1 MRAAYCG
8 LFSTLLLV
16 ASVATGAELSG
27 SWLQTKVNESR
38 KVSYSGRSI
47 LVAGDQTT
55 SFAVLH
61 AAIDGKIWEHV
72 LQQSGGGAEIVRQGD
87 RLVCV
92 GAGVTFETVAN
103 TPAHLR
109 LAETGIS
116 AASELYQFNQIG
128 KDRIADR
135 ETVRVE
141 VVPRDQL
148 RYGYLLWVD
157 ADTGVVLKSSVLDA
171 QRDVLETYEFVSFKQ
186 HNHVDRADF
195 LKRIRH
201 QKALAERLA
210 EDDLG
215 ATASNDTNSGFERT
229 SNAAIRWEPSWLPD
243 GFLMIRRAASMMG
256 QSGVSSQVYS
266 DGLAAFTLFRDE
278 ARQAQAGALTTGG
291 ATVAYHVT
299 VDNALVTVVG
309 EIPLTTAERVA
320 SSIRSVGETNEVET
334 VASP

>member
-1 MRAAYCG
+1 MRAACCG
-8 LFSTLLLV
+8 LFSSLLLLSPV
-16 ASVATGAELSG
+16 VSGEELSG
-27 SWLQTKVNESR
+27 SWLQSKVNESR
-38 KVSYSGRSI
+38 QVSYSGQSI

-61 AAIDGKIWEHV
+61 ASIDGKVWEHV
-72 LQQSGGGAEIVRQGD
+72 LQKSGGGAEIVRQGD

-116 AASELYQFNQIG
+116 AASELYQFNQAG
-128 KDRIADR
+128 ADRIADR

-141 VVPRDQL
+141 VIPRDQL
-148 RYGYLLWVD
+148 RYGYRLWVD
-157 ADTGVVLKSSVLDA
+157 AETGVVLKSSVLNA
-171 QRDVLETYEFVSFKQ
+171 QRDTLETYEFVNFVR
-186 HNHVDRADF
+186 HDHVDRADF

-201 QKALAERLA
+201 QEALAERLGQ
-210 EDDLG
+210 EG
-215 ATASNDTNSGFERT
+215 APAPASSGADAGFERT
-229 SNAAIRWEPSWLPD
+229 THSAIRWEPAWLPE
-243 GFLMIRRAASMMG
+243 GFLLIRRAAGMMG
-256 QSGVSSQVYS
+256 RSGVSSQLYS

-278 ARQAQAGALTTGG
+278 ARQAKAGALTTGG

-299 VDNALVTVVG
+299 VEDALVTVVG
-309 EIPLTTAERVA
+309 EIPLTTAERIA
-320 SSIRSVGETNEVET
+320 NSIRSVGENSKVET